1 MNGALTVRAEAL
13 TRRFGDF
20 VAVDAISFEINAGEI
35 WGFLG
40 PNGSGKS
47 TTIRML
53 CGVLEP
59 TAGRA
64 QVLGYDVARDPEAVK
79 LRIGYMSQ
87 GSSLWN
93 DLTVEEH
100 LRFYAGIFG
109 LYGAAGR
116 AAVEEWIVRIGLGER
131 RTQLAGSLPGGF
143 RKRLALACALLHR
156 PQMLFLDEPTAG
168 VDPVSRREFWDLIV
182 GLADEGVTVMVTTHY
197 LDEAEHCHQL
207 AFIYGGRIIARGSP
221 EELKH
226 APDSGVTVEIVSKEN
241 TRLLDAVEDLPYVRS
256 ASLYGSS
263 LHITVKD
270 EADLRELRTFLD
282 GRGKQLPELTTIV
295 PSLEDVFSG
304 LVKTAGA
311 SEHVAR

>member
-1 MNGALTVRAEAL
+1 
-13 TRRFGDF
+13 
-20 VAVDAISFEINAGEI
+20 VDAISFEIHSGEI

-53 CGVLEP
+53 CGVLAP

-100 LRFYAGIFG
+100 LRFFAGLFG
-109 LYGAAGR
+109 LYGAAQDS
-116 AAVEEWIVRIGLGER
+116 AIEEWMGRTGLADRRGE
-131 RTQLAGSLPGGF
+131 LAGSLPGGY

-156 PQMLFLDEPTAG
+156 PQMLFLDEPTSG

-221 EELKH
+221 EVLKH
-226 APDSGVTVEIVSKEN
+226 APDAGVTVEIVSKEN
-241 TRLLDAVEDLPYVRS
+241 ATLLDTVEDLPFVRG

-263 LHITVKD
+263 LHVTM
-270 EADLRELRTFLD
+270 ERNEDLAQLQHFLD
-282 GRGKQLPELTTIV
+282 AHGVRVPELTPIT
-295 PSLEDVFSG
+295 PSLEDIFAG
-304 LVKTAGA
+304 LVKA
-311 SEHVAR
+311 SISPERSLG

>member
-1 MNGALTVRAEAL
+1 MNPATTVRVDGL

-20 VAVDAISFEINAGEI
+20 TAVDGISFEIHSGEI

-53 CGVLEP
+53 CGVLGP
-59 TAGRA
+59 TSGRA
-64 QVLGYDVARDPEAVK
+64 EVLGYDVARDPEDVK

-100 LRFYAGIFG
+100 LRFYAGLFG
-109 LYGAAGR
+109 LYGAQSR
-116 AAVEEWIVRIGLGER
+116 TAVEEWLERIGLSER
-131 RTQLAGSLPGGF
+131 RRQVAGALPGGF

-182 GLADEGVTVMVTTHY
+182 DLADEGVTVMVTTHY
-197 LDEAEHCHQL
+197 LDEAEHCNQL

-221 EELKH
+221 EALKR
-226 APDSGVTVEIVSKEN
+226 APDSGLTVEIVAKEN
-241 TRLLDAVEDLPYVRS
+241 AVLLDAVEDLGFVRS

-263 LHITVKD
+263 LHVTVES
-270 EADLRELRTFLD
+270 EADLAQLRAFLET
-282 GRGKQLPELTTIV
+282 RGVTLPANATIT
-295 PSLEDVFSG
+295 PSLEDVFAG

-311 SEHVAR
+311 TRATPR

>member
-1 MNGALTVRAEAL
+1 MNDALTVRAEAL

-100 LRFYAGIFG
+100 LRFYAGVFG

-116 AAVEEWIVRIGLGER
+116 AAVEEWIVRIGLSER

-182 GLADEGVTVMVTTHY
+182 GLADDGVTVMVTTHY

-221 EELKH
+221 EDLKH
-226 APDSGVTVEIVSKEN
+226 APGSGITVEIVSKEN
-241 TRLLDAVEDLPYVRS
+241 TQLLDAVEDLPYVRS

-270 EADLRELRTFLD
+270 EADLRVLRTFLD
-282 GRGKQLPELTTIV
+282 GRGVQLPELTTIV

-311 SEHVAR
+311 SEQVAR